1 MSSETL
7 HAIWMLAE
15 VGLLA
20 GVTLWLFK
28 LREKI
33 GTAFFFVAI
42 AILHSR
48 NTELA
53 SQVEYHIAT
62 GLIIN
67 SASAVYFSAKL
78 WAVLL
83 IYIREDA
90 AETRQLL
97 YGLVLGSSLLALC
110 GAASS
115 AHLAIDQGRWLT
127 DMAFIKPLFKTVF
140 SESLLLVDALLMI
153 MIYEWIATKFPKFFF
168 LRIYLAL
175 AITLSFDQLIYYS
188 IYLRDQ
194 NFVQIMVGGMFGK
207 WLSALIF
214 TAILT
219 TWFARQGRLF
229 PARDATTALGN
240 TLFERLS
247 YKQRFE
253 RLQQTANR
261 DALTGLYNRAYF
273 DRLLRDELE
282 HSRKYARPLALIL
295 LDIDHFKRVN
305 DEHGHPAGDCVLRD
319 IGALLQKHTRSQD
332 SCCRYGGEE
341 LALVL
346 PNTTP
351 SDAVAL
357 GQQLQQLISAHFA
370 TVRAEFG
377 TITATFGLA
386 FAPQD
391 SMDADGL
398 IRRADRRLYAGK
410 KAGRNRLVAVA

>member
-1 MSSETL
+1 MDSYSL
-7 HAIWMLAE
+7 HAIWMLVEIA
-15 VGLLA
+15 LLA

-28 LREKI
+28 LRERI
-33 GTAFFFVAI
+33 GSAFFYVAI
-42 AILHSR
+42 AVLHSR

-53 SQVEYHIAT
+53 SQVEYHIAP

-90 AETRQLL
+90 AEARQLL
-97 YGLVLGSSLLALC
+97 YGLVLGSSLLAFC
-110 GAASS
+110 SAASA

-127 DMAFIKPLFKTVF
+127 DMAFIKPLLKTVF
-140 SESLLLVDALLMI
+140 SESLLLLDALLLI
-153 MIYEWIATKFPKFFF
+153 VIYEWIATKRPAAFF
-168 LRIYLAL
+168 LRVYVAL

-188 IYLRDQ
+188 LYLRDQ
-194 NFVQIMVGGMFGK
+194 NFLQIMLGGMVGK

-214 TAILT
+214 TSILT
-219 TWFARQGRLF
+219 AWFARQGRLI
-229 PARDATTALGN
+229 PATGAGIGARVN
-240 TLFERLS
+240 VFERLS

-273 DRLLRDELE
+273 DRVLRDELE

-295 LDIDHFKRVN
+295 LDVDHFKRIN
-305 DEHGHPAGDCVLRD
+305 DEFGHPAGDSVLRD
-319 IGALLQKHTRSQD
+319 IGELLQSQSRAQD

-351 SDAVAL
+351 SDAL
-357 GQQLQQLISAHFA
+357 HIGQRLQQQITAHFQ
-370 TVRAEFG
+370 TTRAEFG

-391 SMDADGL
+391 ALEADGL